1 MSIIPNDTLKPAES
15 DTMKTFEIHLVMGT
29 SPFINDFFNE
39 RLAFWKSLVIR
50 NLQPTFNLT
59 YRTLPNDT
67 LKPLPPLSERPIQG
81 WGSFLE
87 IVTADPS
94 PDVEIDYIGV
104 SLQEALIK

>member
-1 MSIIPNDTLKPAES
+1 
-15 DTMKTFEIHLVMGT
+15 MKTFEIHDVIT
-29 SPFINDFFNE
+29 SSPYVKDFFNE
-39 RLAFWKSLVIR
+39 QLAFWKTLVIR
-50 NLQPTFNLT
+50 NLQTTFNLT
-59 YRTLPNDT
+59 YRTLPGDT

-104 SLQEALIK
+104 TLKEALIK

>member
-1 MSIIPNDTLKPAES
+1 
-15 DTMKTFEIHLVMGT
+15 MKTFEIHLVMGT

-50 NLQPTFNLT
+50 NLQPSFNLT
-59 YRTLPNDT
+59 YRTLPGDT

-87 IVTADPS
+87 IITADPS
-94 PDVEIDYIGV
+94 PNVEIDYIAV
-104 SLQEALIK
+104 SYNEAKLK